1 MDSPNYKDYLRG
13 LIQNLPESPGIYQY
27 LDDTGRI
34 IYVGKAK
41 NLKRRVS
48 SYFQKEHD
56 SAKTRLLVTKIR
68 DLKYIVVN
76 SEQDALL
83 LENNLIKQHQPR
95 YNVLLKDDK
104 TYPYIAVTKEE
115 FPRIFKT
122 RNIDKKGAFYYGP
135 YTHLPSMYALLELI
149 HHLLKIRSCSM
160 SMSSK
165 GISER
170 KYKICLKYHLKLCDG
185 VCIGSI
191 SSEEYQKRIEQAKSI
206 LRGET
211 SEISRQYL
219 QEMNFLASNLQFE
232 EAQLLKEKYELIENY
247 KAKSEI
253 VSQEVNNVDD
263 FSIVDD
269 ETSAYI
275 NYLHIVSGCIT
286 QAFTFEYKKKLIETQ
301 TELLELGITEM
312 RARYKSSSREI
323 IVPFEPDFTLE
334 NVTFTIPQ
342 RGEKRKLLDLSR
354 LNVKQYKADRLKQA
368 DKLNPEQRGM
378 RLMKEL
384 QELLNLKNLPFQ
396 LECFDNSNLQGSNP
410 VAACV
415 VFKNANPSKKDYK
428 KYHIK
433 TVIGA
438 DDYASMKEVARRR
451 YSRII
456 EEKGTLPDL
465 ILTDGGKG
473 QMESMREVIE
483 VELHL
488 HIPILGLVKGQ
499 KHRTSE
505 ILFGFPQI
513 NIGLKA
519 GTPLFHLFERIQDEV
534 HRFAIQFHKEQ
545 RSKQQTSS
553 KLDSIKGIG
562 EKTKQILLKTFKS
575 VKRIA
580 DATET
585 ELIECVGS
593 AKAKILLKALKEEP
607 KDPA

>member
-1 MDSPNYKDYLRG
+1 MDALKYQDYLKG

-83 LENNLIKQHQPR
+83 LENNLIKQHQPH

-135 YTHLPSMYALLELI
+135 YTHLPSMYAILELI
-149 HHLLKIRSCSM
+149 HHLLKIRPCSI

-165 GISER
+165 GIAEK

-185 VCIGSI
+185 ACVGSI
-191 SSEEYQKRIEQAKSI
+191 SSEEYQKRVEQAKSI

-211 SEISRQYL
+211 SEISRQIL
-219 QEMNFLASNLQFE
+219 QEMNVLASKLLFE

-253 VSQEVNNVDD
+253 VSQEVNNVDV
-263 FSIVDD
+263 FSIEDD

-286 QAFTFEYKKKLIETQ
+286 QAFTFEYKKKLAETQ

-312 RARYKSSSREI
+312 RARYNSSSREI
-323 IVPFEPDFTLE
+323 IVPFEPEFSLE
-334 NVTFTIPQ
+334 NVFFTVPQ

-368 DKLNPEQRGM
+368 EKLNPEQRGM

-384 QELLNLKNLPFQ
+384 QELLKMEKPPFQ

-415 VFKNANPSKKDYK
+415 VFKNANPSKNDYK

-438 DDYASMKEVARRR
+438 DDYASMREVARRR
-451 YSRII
+451 YSRIV
-456 EEKGTLPDL
+456 EEGTLPDL

-483 VELHL
+483 DELHL
-488 HIPILGLVKGQ
+488 QIPILGLVKGP

-513 NIGLKA
+513 NIGLKT
-519 GTPLFHLFERIQDEV
+519 GTPLFHFFERIQDEV

-562 EKTKQILLKTFKS
+562 EKTRQTLLKTFKS
-575 VKRIA
+575 VKRIS

-585 ELIECVGS
+585 ELTECVGY
-593 AKAKILLKALKEEP
+593 AKAQILLKALKEESEE
-607 KDPA
+607 AE